1 MRTFNYDD
9 RPGFYVFRRKQR
21 LDRNWGTRMEGDDN
35 NQKLCPSSDIEKQRK
50 SLLLRHTHTLNAE
63 KHVHTYS
70 YRYLYI
76 KC

>member
-9 RPGFYVFRRKQR
+9 RPGFYVFRSKQR

-50 SLLLRHTHTLNAE
+50 SLLLRHTHLMQRSMYT
-63 KHVHTYS
+63 HIHTDI
-70 YRYLYI
+70 YI
-76 KC
+76 